1 MKVSKGEMNMLEKYF
16 VLDKMID
23 KLVENGACHLD
34 PIVRSMTRKR
44 NKLYAALSNEERGLI
59 LVVENESP
67 EPLM

>member
-34 PIVRSMTRKR
+34 PIVRSVTRKR

>member
-1 MKVSKGEMNMLEKYF
+1 MLEKYF
-16 VLDKMID
+16 ALDKMID
-23 KLVENGACHLD
+23 ELVENGACHLD

-44 NKLYAALSNEERGLI
+44 NRLYAALSNEERGLI